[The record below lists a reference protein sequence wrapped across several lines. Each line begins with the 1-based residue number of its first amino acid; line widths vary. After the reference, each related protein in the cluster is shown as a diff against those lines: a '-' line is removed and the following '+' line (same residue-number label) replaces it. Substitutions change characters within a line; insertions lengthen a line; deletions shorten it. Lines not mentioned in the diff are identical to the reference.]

1 MSEKGKGAAV
11 TLNKQDLRRSWFKWM
26 ASSEQSNSYERLQ
39 ALLFCGSISNCQIGR
54 AHV

>member
-26 ASSEQSNSYERLQ
+26 ASSEQSNSC
-39 ALLFCGSISNCQIGR
+39 LLYTSD
-54 AHV
+54 AADE